1 LQPTHAMVDQQD
13 DKKSNND
20 NHNGTKAASA
30 TSDNGNST
38 DRSSIKAQYRRS
50 SAATNDAPA
59 RAITASSSTS
69 SDNNTPNNNN
79 NYKTVKDQYRK
90 DEKATTTD
98 TAPAPAAAKSK
109 APNNDTANNS
119 NNPIDQETRTFPATT
134 TLEQQ
139 QQQQHASLAD
149 RVGAWR
155 VGISRVDD
163 DDSVDSVDSGNDNP
177 PLDEESN
184 HNNFDRTTA
193 MDEEMGNNNNNN
205 NNDLN
210 GPLIQAELVTDDNDN
225 PQSNVMTLDAEI
237 LKDADA
243 PEQKRRRQMIRFAT
257 LSVIAM
263 IISIVV
269 IVTVIVVSNN
279 NKNSGS
285 GPFTAAPTTSP
296 VTPLPTTL
304 PTTAP
309 TTSPVTALP
318 TDFPTLAPTI
328 SPSDTP
334 SQAPTQLTWSVAM
347 GGAGEARLD
356 GIHPQDG
363 EFLQVT
369 GSKAG
374 TRVFVRDVSNV
385 TEFQN
390 AQLLLALQFG
400 GDMDFDLLVGVGSI
414 ERDLSVYLCGNTTTE
429 ENEDDGTEPFCR
441 PALTAGAG
449 AQYGAMALSEN
460 GALLVMDSGPQE
472 GGITLHDL
480 RTATSLDG
488 TGYVP
493 DYANV
498 LSSFNDPLRSVGIA
512 PTKGY
517 FGAVTYSEVVLF
529 ELEGWEEPGQ
539 VRVVSDSG
547 FLLPPPFQCPPF
559 DPTCV
564 VELPKSIHHMVM
576 SDHSILVGINVGL
589 SQSVPC
595 ASRCFGA
602 FNGIE
607 IRVYDLNLGLV
618 GNIIEVGTNY
628 SMIGTQG
635 NIDRP
640 GGLAITSDGK
650 ILAVSSANF
659 PRFDLDD
666 GNQPVPYY
674 QVDVYRLN
682 EENNLWE
689 PLGSTLYGAQTNAPD
704 NFGGSLA
711 LNSDG
716 TVLVIGASKDN
727 SVGVGNG
734 RVSTYQLMRFE
745 GENGTFVEDW
755 APFLD
760 DLTGESGSAF
770 GNSVNLVP
778 SGDRLLVGAPLSDAN
793 GIDSGEAF
801 LYNLAGFS

>member
-1 LQPTHAMVDQQD
+1 MTATSDTNT
-13 DKKSNND
+13 NND
-20 NHNGTKAASA
+20 NQNQTASVVVDDDEKKVVAQDDHNHEYAIEQSTEKHQEEIGSASA
-30 TSDNGNST
+30 DEKS
-38 DRSSIKAQYRRS
+38 
-50 SAATNDAPA
+50 
-59 RAITASSSTS
+59 
-69 SDNNTPNNNN
+69 
-79 NYKTVKDQYRK
+79 VKDQYRSANNDTTTPADK
-90 DEKATTTD
+90 DQNRKDAKATTT
-98 TAPAPAAAKSK
+98 TTEVTSVVAAAT
-109 APNNDTANNS
+109 NTATPINKGGGSSNISSDATAHQTNS
-119 NNPIDQETRTFPATT
+119 HFTELVRDPTT
-134 TLEQQ
+134 
-139 QQQQHASLAD
+139 SLD
-149 RVGAWR
+149 VRVGAWR
-155 VGISRVDD
+155 IQNPLHNGDDNDSSIDDPMEEEEEEANNSVDD
-163 DDSVDSVDSGNDNP
+163 TIPG
-177 PLDEESN
+177 DEE
-184 HNNFDRTTA
+184 
-193 MDEEMGNNNNNN
+193 GG
-205 NNDLN
+205 N
-210 GPLIQAELVTDDNDN
+210 GPLIQAQLVTDETNQKD
-225 PQSNVMTLDAEI
+225 VMTLDAEI
-237 LKDADA
+237 LKDTDT
-243 PEQKRRRQMIRFAT
+243 PERKRRRQMIRF
-257 LSVIAM
+257 LSVIVM
-263 IISIVV
+263 IIIIVV
-269 IVTVIVVSNN
+269 IVTVIVVNN
-279 NKNSGS
+279 VSSGS
-285 GPFTAAPTTSP
+285 SEPTTAFPTLSP
-296 VTPLPTTL
+296 LTPLPTE
-304 PTTAP
+304 
-309 TTSPVTALP
+309 
-318 TDFPTLAPTI
+318 FPTFPPTEA
-328 SPSDTP
+328 PSDTP